1 MPQSSSLKPQ
11 AFSYKHM
18 KVSKLGF
25 LEKFIIQK
33 FFAPKLKEKTNFFR
47 LLALAQ
53 RSGLGLRDALFS
65 IKKSETNKGLIM
77 IIQDLIDQLTQ
88 WSTFSQAMKNHS
100 YFFQEEEV
108 ALVKSA
114 ETMGNLPEILEEM
127 AIELEN
133 SQRIHSKIK
142 KAMTYPLVLI
152 VFAVIAIAIL
162 LIYVIPTIV
171 TMFPDQESLPNL
183 TKFMMWASNFLQK
196 AWYLILLIG
205 IGIVLLYRFLYK
217 YVLAFKIFIDKLMVT
232 LPAVSW
238 VVKTYYMYKFSKLL
252 SQLYSAWVSPILSL
266 KLIGNTFTNFFYRKK
281 TVEIKENLN
290 AGFSFAESMEWSSL
304 FDPILV
310 QIVHVGEDTG
320 NITEVLKKM
329 SDFYRDMLQTK
340 IDILMSLIEPLLMAM
355 IAVVIWVIV
364 GSIFLPM
371 AELVNV
377 IK

>member
-1 MPQSSSLKPQ
+1 ME
-11 AFSYKHM
+11 
-18 KVSKLGF
+18 VNKLWF
-25 LEKFIIQK
+25 FEKFIIKK
-33 FFAPKLKEKTNFFR
+33 FFAPKLKQKTNFFR

-65 IKKSETNKGLIM
+65 IKNSETNKGLIM

-88 WSTFSQAMKNHS
+88 WSTFSQSMENHD
-100 YFFQEEEV
+100 YFFQEEEI

-114 ETMGNLPEILEEM
+114 ETMGNLPEILDEI
-127 AIELEN
+127 AVELEN
-133 SQRIHSKIK
+133 SQRINGKIK
-142 KAMTYPLVLI
+142 KAMAYPIVLI
-152 VFAVIAIAIL
+152 IFALIAVTIL

-171 TMFPDQESLPNL
+171 TMFPSQESLPSL
-183 TKFMMWASNFLQK
+183 TKFMMKTSGFLQRTR
-196 AWYLILLIG
+196 YLIVLII
-205 IGIVLLYRFLYK
+205 IGAIVLYRFLYK
-217 YVLAFKIFIDKLMVT
+217 YVLAFKVFIDKLMVT

-238 VVKTYYMYKFSKLL
+238 VVKTYYMYRFSKLL

-266 KLIGNTFTNFFYRKK
+266 KLMGNAFTNFFYRKK
-281 TVEIKENLN
+281 VMEIKENLN

-310 QIVHVGEDTG
+310 QIIHVGEDTG

-329 SDFYRDMLQTK
+329 ADFYRDMLQTK

-355 IAVVIWVIV
+355 IAVIIGIVV

-371 AELVNV
+371 ADLVNV

>member
-1 MPQSSSLKPQ
+1 ME
-11 AFSYKHM
+11 
-18 KVSKLGF
+18 VSKLWF
-25 LEKFIIQK
+25 FEKFIIKK
-33 FFAPKLKEKTNFFR
+33 FFAPKLKQKTNFFR

-53 RSGLGLRDALFS
+53 RSWLGLRDALLS

-77 IIQDLIDQLTQ
+77 IIQDMIEQLTQ
-88 WSTFSQAMKNHS
+88 WYTFSQAMKNHN
-100 YFFQEEEV
+100 YFFSEEEI
-108 ALVKSA
+108 ALTQSA
-114 ETMGNLPEILEEM
+114 ETMGNLPEILDEI

-133 SQRIHSKIK
+133 SQRINGKIK
-142 KAMTYPLVLI
+142 KAMTYPIVLI
-152 VFAVIAIAIL
+152 VFAFIAVTIL

-171 TMFPDQESLPNL
+171 TMFPNQESLPSL
-183 TKFMMWASNFLQK
+183 TKFMMRASTFLQK
-196 AWYLILLIG
+196 TRYVILMIA
-205 IGIVLLYRFLYK
+205 IWIVVIYRFSYK
-217 YVLAFKIFIDKLMVT
+217 YILAFKVFIDKIMVT
-232 LPAVSW
+232 TPAVSG
-238 VVKTYYMYKFSKLL
+238 VVKTYYMYRFSKLL

-266 KLIGNTFTNFFYRKK
+266 QLMANTFTNFFYKK
-281 TVEIKENLN
+281 KVMEIKENLN

-310 QIVHVGEDTG
+310 QIIHVGEDTG

-355 IAVVIWVIV
+355 IAVIIGVIV
-364 GSIFLPM
+364 WSIFLPM

>member
-1 MPQSSSLKPQ
+1 ME
-11 AFSYKHM
+11 
-18 KVSKLGF
+18 VNKLWF
-25 LEKFIIQK
+25 LEKLIIKK

-53 RSGLGLRDALFS
+53 RSWLGLRDALFS

-88 WSTFSQAMKNHS
+88 WYTFSKSMKNHG
-100 YFFQEEEV
+100 YFFKEEEM

-114 ETMGNLPEILEEM
+114 ETMGNLPEILDEIS
-127 AIELEN
+127 IELEN
-133 SQRIHSKIK
+133 SQRINGKIR
-142 KAMTYPLVLI
+142 KAMTYPIVLI
-152 VFAVIAIAIL
+152 IFAVIAVVIL

-171 TMFPDQESLPNL
+171 TMFPDQASLPAL
-183 TKFMMWASNFLQK
+183 TKFMMWASVFLQR
-196 AWYLILLIG
+196 ARYIIFMIVIG
-205 IGIVLLYRFLYK
+205 TILLYRFLYK
-217 YVLAFKIFIDKLMVT
+217 YVLAFKIFIDKLMIT
-232 LPAVSW
+232 IPAVAW
-238 VVKTYYMYKFSKLL
+238 VVKTYYMYRFAKLL

-281 TVEIKENLN
+281 IIEIRENLN

-310 QIVHVGEDTG
+310 QIIHVGEDTG

-329 SDFYRDMLQTK
+329 SDFYRDALQTK
-340 IDILMSLIEPLLMAM
+340 IDILMSLIEPLLMAV

>member
-1 MPQSSSLKPQ
+1 
-11 AFSYKHM
+11 M
-18 KVSKLGF
+18 KVSKLWF
-25 LEKFIIQK
+25 FEKFIIQK

-65 IKKSETNKGLIM
+65 IKKSETNKWLII

-88 WSTFSQAMKNHS
+88 WSTFSQAMRNHN
-100 YFFQEEEV
+100 YFFQEEEI
-108 ALVKSA
+108 ALTKSA
-114 ETMGNLPEILEEM
+114 ETMGNLPEILDEI

-133 SQRIHSKIK
+133 SQRINGKIK
-142 KAMTYPLVLI
+142 KAMTYPIVLI
-152 VFAVIAIAIL
+152 VFAIIAVAIL

-171 TMFPDQESLPNL
+171 TMFPDQQSLPNL
-183 TKFMMWASNFLQK
+183 TKFMMWASTFLQK
-196 AWYLILLIG
+196 AWYLIILI
-205 IGIVLLYRFLYK
+205 IVWMILLYRFLYR
-217 YVLAFKIFIDKLMVT
+217 YVLAFKIFVDKIMVT
-232 LPAVSW
+232 MPAVSW
-238 VVKTYYMYKFSKLL
+238 VVKTYYMYRFSKLL
-252 SQLYSAWVSPILSL
+252 SQLYNAWVSPILSL

-281 TVEIKENLN
+281 IIEIKENLN

-329 SDFYRDMLQTK
+329 SDFYRDMLQNK
-340 IDILMSLIEPLLMAM
+340 IDILMSLIEPLLMAI

-371 AELVNV
+371 ADLVNV